1 MPGSSGLLRALVTC
15 GALALFAGCAHAD
28 RSATTV
34 AQNAQPA
41 ASPAPTSVASGS
53 VGPRA
58 TDAPSPSASVSPEA
72 SPEAGAAASGPQILA
87 LTQSSAVV
95 HAGESIAF
103 SARTSPDVATV
114 TAKVSAYTLP
124 FVRTAPGRFALSF
137 AIPPNVP
144 GLFHGTYSMA
154 IVASE
159 KDGASVS
166 RSIEITFQ

>member
-15 GALALFAGCAHAD
+15 GALALFAGCARDD
-28 RSATTV
+28 R
-34 AQNAQPA
+34 A
-41 ASPAPTSVASGS
+41 ASTAAQSAHAVGTQAPSVVASGG
-53 VGPRA
+53 VEARA
-58 TDAPSPSASVSPEA
+58 SGEPSTTASVSPLV
-72 SPEAGAAASGPQILA
+72 SPAVAPSASGPQILT

-103 SARTSPDVATV
+103 AATTSLDVATV

-144 GLFHGTYSMA
+144 GLFHGTYSMS

-166 RSIEITFQ
+166 RSLEITFQ

>member
-1 MPGSSGLLRALVTC
+1 VPGSSGLLRALVAC
-15 GALALFAGCAHAD
+15 GALALVAGCAHDD
-28 RSATTV
+28 RAATNV
-34 AQNAQPA
+34 AQSSSAVESQAPSGIATGATPDATGVPSPA
-41 ASPAPTSVASGS
+41 ASA
-53 VGPRA
+53 
-58 TDAPSPSASVSPEA
+58 SPEA
-72 SPEAGAAASGPQILA
+72 SQGAVPGATGPQILA
-87 LTQSSAVV
+87 VTQSSAVV
-95 HAGESIAF
+95 HAGESVAF
-103 SARTSPDVATV
+103 SAKTSPDVATV

-144 GLFHGTYSMA
+144 GMFHGTYSMA

>member
-15 GALALFAGCAHAD
+15 GALALFAGCGHDDRAATSAAQSSHAVGTQAPSGSPNGGTAA
-28 RSATTV
+28 SATDV
-34 AQNAQPA
+34 
-41 ASPAPTSVASGS
+41 
-53 VGPRA
+53 
-58 TDAPSPSASVSPEA
+58 PSPSASVSAQA
-72 SPEAGAAASGPQILA
+72 SPGVGAATGPQILA

-103 SARTSPDVATV
+103 SAKTSPDVATV

-144 GLFHGTYSMA
+144 GIFHGTYSMA

-159 KDGASVS
+159 KDGTSVS
-166 RSIEITFQ
+166 RSIEVTFQ

>member
-1 MPGSSGLLRALVTC
+1 VAC
-15 GALALFAGCAHAD
+15 GALALFAGCAHDD
-28 RSATTV
+28 RTATTV
-34 AQNAQPA
+34 AQSSQATVTQAPSGNGIAPASATVAPLPA
-41 ASPAPTSVASGS
+41 ASVSSQ
-53 VGPRA
+53 
-58 TDAPSPSASVSPEA
+58 PSPGVAP
-72 SPEAGAAASGPQILA
+72 AAAGPQILA

-124 FVRTAPGRFALSF
+124 FVRTAPGRFSLSF

-144 GLFHGTYSMA
+144 GLFHGTYSMS

-166 RSIEITFQ
+166 RALEITFQ